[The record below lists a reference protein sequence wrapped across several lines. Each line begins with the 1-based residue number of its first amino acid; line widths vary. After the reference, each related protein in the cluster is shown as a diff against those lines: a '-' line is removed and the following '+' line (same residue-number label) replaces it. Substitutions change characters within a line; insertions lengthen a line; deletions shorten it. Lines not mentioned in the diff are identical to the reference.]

1 MIKTFLKKFKLF
13 CFLDSYKLFQP
24 ILSHKIFPKQ
34 KYLHYALFFSLC
46 LLFVSCSSVNVQ
58 KDLNNQK
65 LSLSNS
71 HTPIAQI
78 TTYNYGYKFLSLV
91 PLCGGDPAN
100 TGTFTLFRDTVTVE
114 NMTDVLIDQSKE
126 LGADTILN
134 LTTRT
139 KNMPTFVSL
148 FTCSFVEVQV
158 SGNAV
163 KSN

>member
-13 CFLDSYKLFQP
+13 YFLDSYKPFQP
-24 ILSHKIFPKQ
+24 IFSHKIFKKQ
-34 KYLHYALFFSLC
+34 KYLQYALFFSLC
-46 LLFVSCSSVNVQ
+46 LLFVSCSSVNIQ
-58 KDLNNQK
+58 KDLNDQK
-65 LSLSNS
+65 LSLSDNYS
-71 HTPIAQI
+71 PVAQI

-100 TGTFTLFRDTVTVE
+100 TGRFTLFRDTVTVK
-114 NMTDVLIDQSKE
+114 NMTDVLIDQSKD
-126 LGADTILN
+126 LGADTVLN